1 MLSACATRPLALA
14 ATPTPVVPQFCQLR
28 VEGAQIKDGSGNVVI
43 LHGATLPTLNEM
55 EASDRPSEQRLRAL
69 ADAGAKV
76 VRLLVDDAEL
86 TPTFVP
92 AKVSPFID
100 QANGLGMLVI
110 LAFRNQAQATVND
123 QADAAE
129 DWLRLAMGYLRASP
143 GVWFEP
149 FTSPINTPKYE
160 DIAQRMVDVMR
171 GYRAEQV
178 IVIADPAWL
187 KTSGS
192 APLTGGNIAY
202 RVDALAGWPLDAALF
217 VLTDIGAGDIQAVQS
232 AGVWSIAAE
241 DADVSALATLWRTSQ
256 PCQ

>member
-28 VEGAQIKDGSGNVVI
+28 VEGAQIKDGNDNVVI
-43 LHGATLPTLNEM
+43 LHGATLPTLTEM
-55 EASDRPSEQRLRAL
+55 EASDQPSEQRLRAL
-69 ADAGAKV
+69 ADAGAKA

-110 LAFRNQAQATVND
+110 LAFRNQAQGTVND
-123 QADAAE
+123 QADSAE
-129 DWLRLAMGYLRASP
+129 DWLRLAMAYLRASP

-178 IVIADPAWL
+178 IVITDPAWL
-187 KTSGS
+187 KTPGS
-192 APLTGGNIAY
+192 APLTGGNVAY
-202 RVDALAGWPLDAALF
+202 RVDALAGWPVDAAPF
-217 VLTDIGAGDIQAVQS
+217 VLTNVSVQDLQAVQA

-241 DADVSALATLWRTSQ
+241 DADMQALGPLWRTSQ
-256 PCQ
+256 PCK